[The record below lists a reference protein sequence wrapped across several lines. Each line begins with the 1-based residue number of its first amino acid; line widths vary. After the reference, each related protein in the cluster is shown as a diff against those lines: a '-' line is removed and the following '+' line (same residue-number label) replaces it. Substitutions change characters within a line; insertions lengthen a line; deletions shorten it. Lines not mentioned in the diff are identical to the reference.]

1 MTTRRKFT
9 DEEKLVILSQAEKVG
24 ISATLRHYNLS
35 YSVFAK
41 WKQKFM
47 TQNST
52 QPSDTLKTRT
62 KLRQLY
68 NENLRLKKIIADQA
82 LELEQKEEELKK
94 ISKK

>member
-9 DEEKLVILSQAEKVG
+9 DEEKLVILSQAEKIG
-24 ISATLRHYNLS
+24 ISATLRHYSLS

-47 TQNST
+47 TQDPN
-52 QPSDTLKTRT
+52 QHPDTFKTRT

-68 NENLRLKKIIADQA
+68 NENIRLKKIIADQA
-82 LELEQKEEELKK
+82 LEIERKEEELKK
-94 ISKK
+94 ITKK